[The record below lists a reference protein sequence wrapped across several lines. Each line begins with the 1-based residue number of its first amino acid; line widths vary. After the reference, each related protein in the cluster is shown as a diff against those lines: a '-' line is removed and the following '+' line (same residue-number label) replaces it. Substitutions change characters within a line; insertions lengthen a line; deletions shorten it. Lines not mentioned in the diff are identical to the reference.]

1 MSQLPQ
7 NNEDFDNNPEYAK
20 LYQADD
26 SQQPETDGTDDWEQ
40 PASEQPPA
48 VQGTQD
54 GKRAANFS
62 LLFGFLSPLSF
73 VLGFWRK
80 WSAGSSR
87 RAGAEHPGYL
97 AGVGSAEA
105 RCTCPSGSYSQ
116 LAGAMLFH
124 RYRRPLHV
132 YCECLVTNQLTTPSG
147 NSKRRMQRAPFLN
160 TRNGALCAPHVEQ
173 KL

>member
-26 SQQPETDGTDDWEQ
+26 SQQSEADDTEEWQQ

-73 VLGFWRK
+73 VLGFWLLVQGLGESGLQVALAAPILNILGIWQGWVAQRH
-80 WSAGSSR
+80 GT
-87 RAGAEHPGYL
+87 RALEGRILNWLGLCCFIGIAALFMYIANAL
-97 AGVGSAEA
+97 
-105 RCTCPSGSYSQ
+105 SQ
-116 LAGAMLFH
+116 I
-124 RYRRPLHV
+124 
-132 YCECLVTNQLTTPSG
+132 N
-147 NSKRRMQRAPFLN
+147 
-160 TRNGALCAPHVEQ
+160 
-173 KL
+173 